1 MYAIGKLNRS
11 LLGRPTIEALGL
23 VQRVNAV
30 QTQLDIEK
38 QFPKP
43 FRGLGKMDEEYK
55 IVLQGGARP
64 YTLSTPCR
72 ITIPLLPKSRP
83 SYIECMEHMG
93 VMSRVLNGVREW
105 LLFPRQMGGFESI
118 SFLRD

>member
-1 MYAIGKLNRS
+1 M
-11 LLGRPTIEALGL
+11 E
-23 VQRVNAV
+23 
-30 QTQLDIEK
+30 
-38 QFPKP
+38 
-43 FRGLGKMDEEYK
+43 EEYK
-55 IVLQGGARP
+55 IVLQEGARP

-83 SYIECMEHMG
+83 SYIERMEHMG